1 MSGFHPSQ
9 PPFQFDDGPLQSER
23 TASTEPS
30 FGNLKDGLTRE
41 MTVVNDAALLV
52 VRHETHPVGAMK
64 LIHWFTLVALLGGA
78 NFPARAAD
86 EEGIALAILYDTS
99 GSMKKPVRAGNGQM
113 MPKYAIANRALE
125 AIIQRIQNFATNTA
139 GGPARKV
146 HAGLFIFDGNG
157 AKEAVPFGPFDPA
170 AMLAFVRKFNT
181 PTSGT
186 PLGNAV
192 EFASRSVLNSSLS
205 SKHLLV
211 VTDGENT
218 IDPPPQATIPKIN
231 KAASAKNA
239 VVFTHFVAFDVNANV
254 FAPLKKLGVTVV
266 GAADEKQL
274 KSQLEFIL
282 EEKILLEKEPA
293 PKKK

>member
-1 MSGFHPSQ
+1 
-9 PPFQFDDGPLQSER
+9 
-23 TASTEPS
+23 
-30 FGNLKDGLTRE
+30 
-41 MTVVNDAALLV
+41 MTVANDAALLV

-78 NFPARAAD
+78 NFPAQAAD

-113 MPKYAIANRALE
+113 TPKYVIANRALE

-170 AMLAFVRKFNT
+170 AMLAFVRKFNE

-218 IDPPPQATIPKIN
+218 LGPPPEATIPDRK
-231 KAASAKNA
+231 S
-239 VVFTHFVAFDVNANV
+239 VV
-254 FAPLKKLGVTVV
+254 
-266 GAADEKQL
+266 
-274 KSQLEFIL
+274 
-282 EEKILLEKEPA
+282 
-293 PKKK
+293 